1 MREIT
6 GKTKLFAI
14 VADPIAQVKT
24 PQAINAHME
33 KHGFDGVLVPMQ
45 VSSQELP
52 TLMSGLRQIKNMMGI
67 VVTVPHKTAIVQMCD
82 EVSLAAQ
89 QVGAVNII
97 RREESGK
104 LVGDIL
110 DGKGFVAGLKTNG
123 IDPRGLKAYLAG
135 SGGAANAIAFSLAEA
150 GVSQLTI
157 ANRTRSKAEDL
168 AARVTKNYPQVK
180 VVVGDPSPVGQDL
193 IVNGTSLG
201 MAAGDPYP
209 LNVEELQPNQIVAEI
224 IMTPTM
230 TPLLEA
236 AQAKGCRIHYGL
248 PMLQCQ
254 IELMAQF
261 MGITKAASTS

>member
-14 VADPIAQVKT
+14 VADPITQVKT

-33 KHGFDGVLVPMQ
+33 KHDFDGVLVPMQ
-45 VSSQELP
+45 VSPAELP
-52 TLMSGLRQIKNMMGI
+52 TLMAGLKQTKNMMGI
-67 VVTVPHKTAIVQMCD
+67 VVTVPHKTAIVNLCD
-82 EVSLAAQ
+82 EVTLAAK
-89 QVGAVNII
+89 QVGAVNVI

-104 LVGDIL
+104 LIGDIL

-123 IDPRGLKAYLAG
+123 IDPKGLKAYLAG

-150 GVSQLTI
+150 GVAQLTI

-168 AARVTKNYPQVK
+168 AERVAKNYPNVK
-180 VVVGDPSPVGQDL
+180 VLVGTASPVGQDL

-201 MAAGDPYP
+201 MASGDAYP
-209 LNVEELQPNQIVAEI
+209 LNVEELQAHQTVAEI

-236 AQAKGCRIHYGL
+236 AKAKGCKIHFGL

-261 MGITKAASTS
+261 MGITKNSSAS